1 MRAFLSDARQCETS
15 SHHPSRGVEGYR
27 TKSVYRIF
35 TCATISTG
43 EYTYPAPP
51 LPRLDLQSKML
62 QTIKHSIRVDK
73 NKVKKLGKMFKFK
86 KNISNVL

>member
-1 MRAFLSDARQCETS
+1 MRVSVKLQATTPQ
-15 SHHPSRGVEGYR
+15 EGLKA
-27 TKSVYRIF
+27 TGLNQF
-35 TCATISTG
+35 T
-43 EYTYPAPP
+43 EYSPVLQLAQVNIPTPPP